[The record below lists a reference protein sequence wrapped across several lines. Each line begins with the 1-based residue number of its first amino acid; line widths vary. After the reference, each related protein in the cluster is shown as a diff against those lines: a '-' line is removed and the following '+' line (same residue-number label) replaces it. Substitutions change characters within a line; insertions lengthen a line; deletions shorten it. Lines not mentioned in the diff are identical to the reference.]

1 MEGGQFG
8 LSQNQVA
15 LVVLLGLLP
24 FLLIAVT
31 SFIKFAVVISLL
43 RNALGIQQI
52 PPNLAL
58 YGLSLIPPNIVI
70 YSLALTMTA
79 YVMLPAGIQ
88 SGKVIEETLA
98 KGKPVL
104 REINAIADPFVDF
117 VKRHAT
123 PDEVRFFRESATRMW
138 GSEVAA
144 DVLRADAPPMKKLI
158 VVMTAFIVSELSR
171 AFQIGFL
178 LYLPFIVIDL
188 IVANV
193 LLALGMSSLS
203 PVTVSLPLKLLLFIA
218 LDGWKR
224 LLEALVLSY
233 GAT

>member
-1 MEGGQFG
+1 MESSLFG

-15 LVVLLGLLP
+15 LIVFLGILP

-52 PPNLAL
+52 PPN
-58 YGLSLIPPNIVI
+58 IVI
-70 YSLALTMTA
+70 YSIAVVMTV
-79 YVMLPAGIQ
+79 YVMLPVGLE
-88 SGKVIEETLA
+88 SGKVLQSAMER
-98 KGKPVL
+98 GRPVL
-104 REINAIADPFVDF
+104 QEVNRIAEPFVRF
-117 VKRHAT
+117 TERFAA
-123 PDEVRFFRESATRMW
+123 PDEVKFFQDSAVRMW
-138 GSEVAA
+138 GQDTAREALDPEA
-144 DVLRADAPPMKKLI
+144 KPLTRLI
-158 VVMTAFIVSELSR
+158 VLMPAFMVSELSR

-188 IVANV
+188 IVANI

-203 PVTVSLPLKLLLFIA
+203 PVTVSLPLKLLLFIG

-233 GAT
+233 GVT

>member
-1 MEGGQFG
+1 MDGFTGF
-8 LSQNQVA
+8 SQNQVA
-15 LVVLLGLLP
+15 LIVLLGLLP
-24 FLLIAVT
+24 FLMIAVT

-52 PPNLAL
+52 PPN
-58 YGLSLIPPNIVI
+58 IVI
-70 YSLALTMTA
+70 YSIALVMSA
-79 YVMLPAGIQ
+79 YVMLPTGMQ
-88 SGKVIEETLA
+88 SGKVVQAALA
-98 KGKPVL
+98 QGKPVL
-104 REINAIADPFVDF
+104 QEMNAIAEPFVEF
-117 VKRHAT
+117 VQRYAAR
-123 PDEVRFFRESATRMW
+123 DEVAFFRDSAQRMW
-138 GSEVAA
+138 GEEVARE
-144 DVLRADAPPMKKLI
+144 VLDPESKPLTRL
-158 VVMTAFIVSELSR
+158 VVLMPAFMVSELSR

-188 IVANV
+188 IVANI

-233 GAT
+233 GVV

>member
-1 MEGGQFG
+1 VSSGGALFG
-8 LSQNQVA
+8 FSQNQVA
-15 LVVLLGLLP
+15 LLVVLGLLP
-24 FLLIAVT
+24 FLMIALT

-52 PPNLAL
+52 PPN
-58 YGLSLIPPNIVI
+58 IVI
-70 YSLALTMTA
+70 YSIALVMTA
-79 YVMLPAGIQ
+79 YVMLPTGMAA
-88 SGKVIEETLA
+88 GKVVVEALD

-104 REINAIADPFVDF
+104 SEIQAIAEPFVDF
-117 VKRHAT
+117 TQRVA
-123 PDEVRFFRESATRMW
+123 VRQNVEFFRDSAKRMW
-138 GSEVAA
+138 GEEAAREVLDTEAKPLTRLV
-144 DVLRADAPPMKKLI
+144 VLMP
-158 VVMTAFIVSELSR
+158 AFIVSELTR

-188 IVANV
+188 IVANI

-224 LLEALVLSY
+224 LLEAMVLSY
-233 GAT
+233 GIG

>member
-1 MEGGQFG
+1 MDGFTGF
-8 LSQNQVA
+8 SQNQVA
-15 LVVLLGLLP
+15 LIVVLGLLP
-24 FLLIAVT
+24 FLMIAVT

-52 PPNLAL
+52 PPN
-58 YGLSLIPPNIVI
+58 IVI
-70 YSLALTMTA
+70 YSIALVMSA
-79 YVMLPAGIQ
+79 YVMLPTGMQ
-88 SGKVIEETLA
+88 SGKVVQETLA

-104 REINAIADPFVDF
+104 QEMNAIAEPFVEF
-117 VKRHAT
+117 VQRYAAR
-123 PDEVRFFRESATRMW
+123 DEVAFFRDSAKRMW
-138 GSEVAA
+138 GEEIASEVLHPEANPMTRLV
-144 DVLRADAPPMKKLI
+144 VLMP
-158 VVMTAFIVSELSR
+158 AFMVSELSR

-188 IVANV
+188 IVANI

-233 GAT
+233 GVVI

>member
-1 MEGGQFG
+1 MDGLVTG
-8 LSQNQVA
+8 LSQNQIA
-15 LVVLLGLLP
+15 LIVLLGLLP

-52 PPNLAL
+52 PPN
-58 YGLSLIPPNIVI
+58 IVI
-70 YSLALTMTA
+70 YSLALVMTA
-79 YVMLPAGIQ
+79 YVMLPTGLQ
-88 SGKVIEETLA
+88 SGKVVEQALA
-98 KGKPVL
+98 SGKPVL
-104 REINAIADPFVDF
+104 SQINPVAEPFVEF
-117 VKRHAT
+117 VKKHSSPA
-123 PDEVRFFRESATRMW
+123 EVKFFRESATRMW
-138 GSEVAA
+138 GDDIAT
-144 DVLRADAPPMKKLI
+144 DMLRLDAPPLKQL
-158 VVMTAFIVSELSR
+158 VVLMPAFIVSELSR

-188 IVANV
+188 IVANI

-224 LLEALVLSY
+224 LLEAMVLSY
-233 GAT
+233 GVT

>member
-1 MEGGQFG
+1 MQGDFLGF
-8 LSQNQVA
+8 SQNQLA
-15 LVVLLGLLP
+15 LLVLLGLLP
-24 FLLIAVT
+24 FLLIAIT

-52 PPNLAL
+52 PPN
-58 YGLSLIPPNIVI
+58 IVI
-70 YSLALTMTA
+70 YSLALVMTS
-79 YVMLPAGIQ
+79 YVMLPVGMQ
-88 SGKVIEETLA
+88 SGAVIKRALA
-98 KGKPVL
+98 NGKPVL
-104 REINAIADPFVDF
+104 QELNAIAEPFVEF
-117 VKRHAT
+117 VERHAAKE
-123 PDEVRFFRESATRMW
+123 EVKFFRDSATRMW
-138 GSEVAA
+138 GDEVARE
-144 DVLRADAPPMKKLI
+144 VLQSDASPLQRL
-158 VVMTAFIVSELSR
+158 VVLMPAFVVSELSR

-188 IVANV
+188 IVANI

-233 GAT
+233 GSV

>member
-1 MEGGQFG
+1 MDGFTGF
-8 LSQNQVA
+8 SQNQVA
-15 LVVLLGLLP
+15 LIVVLGLLP
-24 FLLIAVT
+24 FLMIAVT

-52 PPNLAL
+52 PPN
-58 YGLSLIPPNIVI
+58 IVI
-70 YSLALTMTA
+70 YSIALVMSA
-79 YVMLPAGIQ
+79 YVMLPTGMQ
-88 SGKVIEETLA
+88 SGKVVQAALA
-98 KGKPVL
+98 QGKPVL
-104 REINAIADPFVDF
+104 QEMNAIAEPFVEF
-117 VKRHAT
+117 VQRYAAR
-123 PDEVRFFRESATRMW
+123 DEVAFFRDSAQRMW
-138 GSEVAA
+138 GEEVARE
-144 DVLRADAPPMKKLI
+144 VLDPESNPMTRL
-158 VVMTAFIVSELSR
+158 VVLMPAFMVSELSR

-188 IVANV
+188 IVANI

-233 GAT
+233 GVVV

>member
-1 MEGGQFG
+1 MDGFTGF
-8 LSQNQVA
+8 SQNQVA
-15 LVVLLGLLP
+15 LIVLLGLLP
-24 FLLIAVT
+24 FLMIAVT

-52 PPNLAL
+52 PPN
-58 YGLSLIPPNIVI
+58 IVI
-70 YSLALTMTA
+70 YSIALVMSA
-79 YVMLPAGIQ
+79 YVMLPTGMQ
-88 SGKVIEETLA
+88 SGKVVQAALA
-98 KGKPVL
+98 QGKPVL
-104 REINAIADPFVDF
+104 QEMNAIAEPFVEF
-117 VKRHAT
+117 VQRYAAR
-123 PDEVRFFRESATRMW
+123 DEVAFFRDSAKRMW
-138 GSEVAA
+138 GEDIAR
-144 DVLRADAPPMKKLI
+144 DVLDTEANPLTRL
-158 VVMTAFIVSELSR
+158 VVLMPAFMVSELSR

-188 IVANV
+188 IVANI

-233 GAT
+233 GVV

>member
-1 MEGGQFG
+1 MDGLVTG
-8 LSQNQVA
+8 LSQNQLA
-15 LVVLLGLLP
+15 LIVLLGLLP

-31 SFIKFAVVISLL
+31 SFIKFAVVVSLL

-52 PPNLAL
+52 PPN
-58 YGLSLIPPNIVI
+58 IVI
-70 YSLALTMTA
+70 YSLALVMTG
-79 YVMLPAGIQ
+79 YVMLPAGLQ
-88 SGKVIEETLA
+88 AGKVVERALA
-98 KGKPVL
+98 RGKPVL
-104 REINAIADPFVDF
+104 MEINGVAEPFVEF
-117 VKRHAT
+117 VKKHAT
-123 PDEVRFFRESATRMW
+123 PDEVAFFRESANRMW
-138 GSEVAA
+138 GSEIAA
-144 DVLRADAPPMKKLI
+144 DMLRNDATPLKQLVILMP
-158 VVMTAFIVSELSR
+158 AFIVSELTR

-224 LLEALVLSY
+224 LLEAMVLSY
-233 GAT
+233 GTV